1 VKKQV
6 LEAAAAGW
14 RIDRYLA
21 EALKILTRSQ
31 LKQRVTK
38 IILNGIP
45 VKLSKKIKNGD
56 WLEIYYNDPPEL
68 DVTPEDI
75 PLHIIYE
82 DANVCVIDKPQGM
95 VVHPAGG
102 NYAHTLVNALL
113 YHYQELREQFPEQ
126 NFRPGIVHRLDKDT
140 SGVIITAKNIPALEF
155 LSAQFK
161 ERKAKKTYLALVNGR
176 MNTDGGRIETYI
188 FRDPGHRKRFLCS
201 EEPPAGGIRARRAL
215 TLFKVL
221 KAGKDSSLL
230 VLKPYTGRTHQLRAQ
245 MKFLGAPIIGDELY
259 GSRKARRTPYGL
271 MLHAYKLRIRLP
283 DGGGERQ
290 FKAPLPVRFKKMLGG
305 TKRGLIG

>member
-1 VKKQV
+1 MKKQV

-82 DANVCVIDKPQGM
+82 DANVCVVDKPQGR

-102 NYAHTLVNALL
+102 NYTHTLVNALL

-126 NFRPGIVHRLDKDT
+126 NFQEQPRPGV
-140 SGVIITAKNIPALEF
+140 S
-155 LSAQFK
+155 
-161 ERKAKKTYLALVNGR
+161 
-176 MNTDGGRIETYI
+176 
-188 FRDPGHRKRFLCS
+188 KR
-201 EEPPAGGIRARRAL
+201 
-215 TLFKVL
+215 
-221 KAGKDSSLL
+221 
-230 VLKPYTGRTHQLRAQ
+230 
-245 MKFLGAPIIGDELY
+245 
-259 GSRKARRTPYGL
+259 
-271 MLHAYKLRIRLP
+271 
-283 DGGGERQ
+283 
-290 FKAPLPVRFKKMLGG
+290 PV
-305 TKRGLIG
+305 